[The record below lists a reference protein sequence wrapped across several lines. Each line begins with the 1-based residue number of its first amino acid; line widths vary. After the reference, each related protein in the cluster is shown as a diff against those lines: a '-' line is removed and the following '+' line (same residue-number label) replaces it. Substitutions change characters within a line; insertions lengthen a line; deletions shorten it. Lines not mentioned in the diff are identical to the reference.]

1 MEPCG
6 VCGERVGCNS
16 IQCTK
21 CQRWLHRRCSNVAK
35 QVSLLSCQD
44 DFVCRTCLAH
54 NCSVE
59 KQLEIKRGEDVLE
72 EVEKF
77 CFLGDMISC
86 YGDVSEA
93 VSTRTGSAW
102 KKFRD
107 LSGVLVGKQGFFE
120 ATGED
125 LSVLY

>member
-1 MEPCG
+1 M
-6 VCGERVGCNS
+6 
-16 IQCTK
+16 
-21 CQRWLHRRCSNVAK
+21 
-35 QVSLLSCQD
+35 SLLSCQD
-44 DFVCRTCLAH
+44 VFVCRTCLAH

-59 KQLEIKRGEDVLE
+59 EQLEITRGEDVLE

-86 YGDVSEA
+86 YDEVSEA
-93 VSTRTGSAW
+93 VRTRTGSAW